1 MTIDPARRSA
11 LLGIK
16 LATLVRDHA
25 GEAPIAASTLP
36 GGAALTRLG
45 EAWVLS
51 DEAPQRILGQALAWS
66 RRQPD
71 ITVLNVLVD
80 GRVSGA
86 GPGLSEQSESERD
99 GAVATERGINTAGIV
114 ARRAAA
120 FVGDIRVWEVHDRT
134 LVPVAPEPVAAVPMV
149 QPELLALS
157 GEIAAAGADPLC
169 EWGVLVGEVEGLEV
183 CRVVRSNETGEV
195 VLQVGI
201 GAHDREAFAMLH
213 GDRPPLVALQG
224 VVEAVA
230 PHRVLNAAPHALN
243 RIATERLL
251 RASLINAPG
260 IVGAA
265 RLVANDPPVP
275 RVNVKDPVPCV
286 ATGVDGQGNA
296 LTVVCSVGID
306 LDLVPFAAD
315 ARTRHGGRLI
325 VVVPERDAHAVTLDL
340 LSLLREPAVL
350 LTVPNP
356 V

>member
-1 MTIDPARRSA
+1 VTIDPARRSA

-45 EAWVLS
+45 EAWVLA
-51 DEAPQRILGQALAWS
+51 DESPQRILGQALAWS

-71 ITVLNVLVD
+71 ITTLNVL
-80 GRVSGA
+80 
-86 GPGLSEQSESERD
+86 LESPH
-99 GAVATERGINTAGIV
+99 ASIV

-134 LVPVAPEPVAAVPMV
+134 LVPAAPEPVAAVPLV

-275 RVNVKDPVPCV
+275 RLNVKDPVPCV
-286 ATGVDGQGNA
+286 ATGLDTQGNA

-340 LSLLREPAVL
+340 LSALRESAELV
-350 LTVPNP
+350 TVPNP

>member
-45 EAWVLS
+45 EAWVLA
-51 DEAPQRILGQALAWS
+51 DESPQRILGQALAWS

-71 ITVLNVLVD
+71 VTVLNVLIE
-80 GRVSGA
+80 GRTSDIPA
-86 GPGLSEQSESERD
+86 GLSERSESERD
-99 GAVATERGINTAGIV
+99 GAVATERGSRIV
-114 ARRAAA
+114 ARRAEA

-134 LVPVAPEPVAAVPMV
+134 LVVAAPEPVTAVPMV

-251 RASLINAPG
+251 RASLINTPG
-260 IVGAA
+260 IVGAT

-275 RVNVKDPVPCV
+275 RPNVKDPVPCV
-286 ATGVDGQGNA
+286 ATGVDAQGNA

-315 ARTRHGGRLI
+315 ARARHGGRLI

-340 LSLLREPAVL
+340 LGLLRQPAELV
-350 LTVPNP
+350 TVPNP

>member
-16 LATLVRDHA
+16 LVTLVRDHA

-45 EAWVLS
+45 EAWVLA
-51 DEAPQRILGQALAWS
+51 DVAPQRILGQALAWS

-71 ITVLNVLVD
+71 ITVLNVL
-80 GRVSGA
+80 
-86 GPGLSEQSESERD
+86 LESPQ
-99 GAVATERGINTAGIV
+99 APIV
-114 ARRAAA
+114 ARRAEA

-134 LVPVAPEPVAAVPMV
+134 LVAAAPGPVAVVPTV

-183 CRVVRSNETGEV
+183 CRAVRSNETGEV

-265 RLVANDPPVP
+265 RLGANDPPVP
-275 RVNVKDPVPCV
+275 RLNVKDPVPCV

-340 LSLLREPAVL
+340 LSALRESAVL
-350 LTVPNP
+350 VTVPNP

>member
-1 MTIDPARRSA
+1 VTIDPARRSA

-45 EAWVLS
+45 QAWVLA

-71 ITVLNVLVD
+71 VTLLNVL
-80 GRVSGA
+80 
-86 GPGLSEQSESERD
+86 LESPN
-99 GAVATERGINTAGIV
+99 AAIV

-134 LVPVAPEPVAAVPMV
+134 LVPAAPEPVAVVPLV

-230 PHRVLNAAPHALN
+230 PHRLLNAPPHALN

-286 ATGVDGQGNA
+286 ATGVDAQGNA

-325 VVVPERDAHAVTLDL
+325 VVVPERDAHAVTRDL

-350 LTVPNP
+350 VTVPNP

>member
-16 LATLVRDHA
+16 LAALVRDHA

-45 EAWVLS
+45 EAWVLA
-51 DEAPQRILGQALAWS
+51 DVAPQRILGQALAWS

-71 ITVLNVLVD
+71 ITVLNVL
-80 GRVSGA
+80 
-86 GPGLSEQSESERD
+86 LESPH
-99 GAVATERGINTAGIV
+99 ASIV
-114 ARRAAA
+114 ARRAEA
-120 FVGDIRVWEVHDRT
+120 FACDIRVWEVHDRT
-134 LVPVAPEPVAAVPMV
+134 LVAAAPEPVAVVPMV
-149 QPELLALS
+149 RPELLALS

-251 RASLINAPG
+251 RASVINAPG

-275 RVNVKDPVPCV
+275 RANVKDPMPCV
-286 ATGVDGQGNA
+286 ATGVDAQGTA
-296 LTVVCSVGID
+296 MTVVCSVGID

-340 LSLLREPAVL
+340 LSLLRESAVL
-350 LTVPNP
+350 VTVPSP

>member
-16 LATLVRDHA
+16 LAALVRDHA

-45 EAWVLS
+45 EAWVLA
-51 DEAPQRILGQALAWS
+51 DESPQRILGQALAWA

-71 ITVLNVLVD
+71 VTTLNVLMP
-80 GRVSGA
+80 RS
-86 GPGLSEQSESERD
+86 
-99 GAVATERGINTAGIV
+99 VATAPSLSDSLRSDNPAGAPDARENSAGVI
-114 ARRAAA
+114 ARRATA

-134 LVPVAPEPVAAVPMV
+134 LVAAAPAPVVAVPMV

-275 RVNVKDPVPCV
+275 RLNVKDPVPCV
-286 ATGVDGQGNA
+286 ATGVDTQGNA

-340 LSLLREPAVL
+340 LGLLREPAELV
-350 LTVPNP
+350 TVPNP

>member
-16 LATLVRDHA
+16 LAALVRDHV

-36 GGAALTRLG
+36 GGAALTRLS
-45 EAWVLS
+45 EAWVLA
-51 DEAPQRILGQALAWS
+51 DVAPYRILGQALAWS
-66 RRQPD
+66 RRQPNVS
-71 ITVLNVLVD
+71 VLNVLVE
-80 GRVSGA
+80 GRTSA
-86 GPGLSEQSESERD
+86 ANAGLSERSESERD
-99 GAVATERGINTAGIV
+99 GAAATERGINTAGVI
-114 ARRAAA
+114 ARRADA
-120 FVGDIRVWEVHDRT
+120 FVGDVRVWEVHDRT
-134 LVPVAPEPVAAVPMV
+134 LVAATPEPLRPVPMV
-149 QPELLALS
+149 PSEMLALS

-183 CRVVRSNETGEV
+183 CRVTRSNETGEV

-224 VVEAVA
+224 VVGAVA

-251 RASLINAPG
+251 RASLINEPG

-265 RLVANDPPVP
+265 RLMANDPPVP
-275 RVNVKDPVPCV
+275 RPNVKDPVPCV
-286 ATGVDGQGNA
+286 ATGVDPHGNL

-315 ARTRHGGRLI
+315 ARIRHRGRLV
-325 VVVPERDAHAVTLDL
+325 VVVPERDAHGVTLDL
-340 LSLLREPAVL
+340 LSLLREPAGLV
-350 LTVPNP
+350 TVPNP
-356 V
+356 I

>member
-45 EAWVLS
+45 EAWVLA
-51 DEAPQRILGQALAWS
+51 DDAPQRILGQALAWS

-80 GRVSGA
+80 SPY
-86 GPGLSEQSESERD
+86 GP
-99 GAVATERGINTAGIV
+99 IV
-114 ARRAAA
+114 ARRAKA
-120 FVGDIRVWEVHDRT
+120 FVGDIRVWEVYDRT
-134 LVPVAPEPVAAVPMV
+134 LLPAAPEPVALVPLV
-149 QPELLALS
+149 EPQLLALS

-183 CRVVRSNETGEV
+183 CRVVRSDETGEV

-251 RASLINAPG
+251 RASVINTPG
-260 IVGAA
+260 IVGAV

-275 RVNVKDPVPCV
+275 RENVKDPVPCV
-286 ATGVDGQGNA
+286 ATGVDAQGNA

-340 LSLLREPAVL
+340 LSLLREAAELV
-350 LTVPNP
+350 TVPNP

>member
-45 EAWVLS
+45 EAWVLA
-51 DEAPQRILGQALAWS
+51 DESPHRILGQALAWS

-71 ITVLNVLVD
+71 ITVLNVL
-80 GRVSGA
+80 
-86 GPGLSEQSESERD
+86 LESPH
-99 GAVATERGINTAGIV
+99 AAIV
-114 ARRAAA
+114 ARRAEA
-120 FVGDIRVWEVHDRT
+120 FVGDIRVWEVRDRT
-134 LVPVAPEPVAAVPMV
+134 LVAGAPEPVAAVPMV
-149 QPELLALS
+149 PPELLALS

-169 EWGVLVGEVEGLEV
+169 EWGVLLGEVEGLEV

-230 PHRVLNAAPHALN
+230 AHRVLNAAPHALN

-275 RVNVKDPVPCV
+275 RANVKDPVPCV

-340 LSLLREPAVL
+340 LSLLRESAVL
-350 LTVPNP
+350 VTVPNP

>member
-16 LATLVRDHA
+16 LAALVRDHA

-45 EAWVLS
+45 EAWVLA
-51 DEAPQRILGQALAWS
+51 DESPQRILGQALAWS
-66 RRQPD
+66 RRQPGV
-71 ITVLNVLVD
+71 TVLNVLM
-80 GRVSGA
+80 
-86 GPGLSEQSESERD
+86 ESPH
-99 GAVATERGINTAGIV
+99 APIV
-114 ARRAAA
+114 ARRAEA
-120 FVGDIRVWEVHDRT
+120 FVEDIRVWEVHDRT
-134 LVPVAPEPVAAVPMV
+134 LVAAAPEPVAVVPMV

-275 RVNVKDPVPCV
+275 RANVKDPVPCV
-286 ATGVDGQGNA
+286 ATGVDVQGNA

-350 LTVPNP
+350 VTVPNP

>member
-16 LATLVRDHA
+16 LAALVRDHA

-45 EAWVLS
+45 EAWVLA
-51 DEAPQRILGQALAWS
+51 DENPQRILGQALAWS
-66 RRQPD
+66 RRQPN
-71 ITVLNVLVD
+71 ITVLNVLIP
-80 GRVSGA
+80 RS
-86 GPGLSEQSESERD
+86 
-99 GAVATERGINTAGIV
+99 VATSPSLSDSLRSDNPAAAPDNQHSAAPIV
-114 ARRAAA
+114 ARRAEA

-134 LVPVAPEPVAAVPMV
+134 LVAAAPEPVAVVPMV

-183 CRVVRSNETGEV
+183 CRVVRSNETGDV

-224 VVEAVA
+224 VVQAVA
-230 PHRVLNAAPHALN
+230 PHRMLNAAPHALN

-260 IVGAA
+260 IVGAV

-275 RVNVKDPVPCV
+275 RANVKDPVPCV
-286 ATGVDGQGNA
+286 ATGVDARDTA

-315 ARTRHGGRLI
+315 ARIRHGGRLI
-325 VVVPERDAHAVTLDL
+325 VVLPERDAHAVTLDL
-340 LSLLREPAVL
+340 LSLLREPAELVA
-350 LTVPNP
+350 VPNP